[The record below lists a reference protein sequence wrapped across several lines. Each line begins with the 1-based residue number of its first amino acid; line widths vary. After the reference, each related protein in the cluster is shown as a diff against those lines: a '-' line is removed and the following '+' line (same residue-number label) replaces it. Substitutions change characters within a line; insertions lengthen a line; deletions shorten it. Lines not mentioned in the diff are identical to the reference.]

1 MFNDGDLVVATNSL
15 NELVVGVFNRR
26 PHGFETVEIRM
37 GCEVLLAYEKD
48 LVRYSPHNFKLL
60 PKS

>member
-15 NELVVGVFNRR
+15 NELVVGIFNRR
-26 PHGFETVEIRM
+26 PQGFKTVEVRI
-37 GCEVLLAYEKD
+37 GCEVLFAYEKD
-48 LVRYSPHNFKLL
+48 LVRYSPYQFKLL